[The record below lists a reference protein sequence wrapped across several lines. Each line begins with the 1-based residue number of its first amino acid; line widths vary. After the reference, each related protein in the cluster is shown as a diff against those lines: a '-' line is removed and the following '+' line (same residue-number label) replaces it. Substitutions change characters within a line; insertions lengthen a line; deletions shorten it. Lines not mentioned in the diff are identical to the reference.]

1 VDRRLLD
8 LLNGA
13 HPVLATVVGVL
24 LMILGVL
31 VVVYP
36 PLLAWAVG
44 IALFLAGVAL
54 LAFVFT
60 GTERD
65 RF

>member
-1 VDRRLLD
+1 
-8 LLNGA
+8 
-13 HPVLATVVGVL
+13 
-24 LMILGVL
+24 VL

-60 GTERD
+60 EAGRD